1 MATPD
6 LKCVLAID
14 LGSSGPKV
22 SVVDQQCN
30 ILASR
35 SGTFHTMYSQDGIAA
50 EQDTDDWWDQVLRL
64 SREVLAESGAAQQ
77 IVAIS
82 NCAQYFSSIPVDR
95 DGRALHHA
103 IMWEDTRASKYIK
116 RIMSRP
122 PAVMGYN
129 VFKVVKWLRTVGI
142 PPLLNGVDAGS
153 HMLLLKNEMPDV
165 WAKTY
170 KVLEPSD
177 FITMRFT
184 GRMCTNENTG
194 FAYAMIRK
202 APWSQGTFDNSL
214 PRELGLDESRLPEVV
229 PVGTNVGAV
238 LPDVA
243 AQLGIRADVQVFSGI
258 LDTTGFTIGGG
269 AFEDYEMVIDH
280 GTTLTASMQVP
291 ARMADVFQG
300 TFALTSPVQGKYN
313 LVAELGSG
321 NKSLNFLVLNLLRRD
336 DSLTRIHDDPDHYA
350 AIADR
355 MAAEAPVGSHGVMFL
370 PWIYGSSF
378 PELDHDMRG
387 GFIGLAPTVSRADM
401 VRAVFE
407 ANATTLRWGLEIF
420 ESITKKKVTRV
431 RLVGGGA
438 LWHTFAQICADAL
451 QVPVH
456 IPQHPRHVTTQGVAY
471 MCLHNLGITTYPEIK
486 TRLTDRH
493 IYHPDPQQAEFYTKR
508 LKLFQKLYKKMRG
521 IYRDMNEK

>member
-1 MATPD
+1 MTTPD
-6 LKCVLAID
+6 LRCVLAID

-22 SVVDQQCN
+22 SVVDQHCH

-35 SGTFHTMYSQDGIAA
+35 SGTFHTMYAQDGIAA
-50 EQDTDDWWDQVLRL
+50 EQDTDDWWAQVIHL
-64 SREVLAESGAAQQ
+64 SREVLAESGAAQN

-82 NCAQYFSSIPVDR
+82 NCAQYFSSIAVDR
-95 DGRALHHA
+95 EGRALHPA
-103 IMWEDTRASKYIK
+103 IMWEDTRGAKYI
-116 RIMSRP
+116 RAIMSRP
-122 PAVMGYN
+122 PSVMGYN
-129 VFKVVKWLRTVGI
+129 LIKAIKWLRTVGI

-177 FITMRFT
+177 FLTMKFT

-194 FAYAMIRK
+194 FAYTMIRK
-202 APWSQGTFDNSL
+202 APWSEGRFDTGL
-214 PRELGLDESRLPEVV
+214 IRELGLDESRFPEVV
-229 PVGTNVGAV
+229 PVGTNLGAV

-243 AQLGIRADVQVFSGI
+243 AQLGISTDVQVFSGI

-300 TFALTSPVQGKYN
+300 TFPLTSPVQGKYN

-336 DSLTRIHDDPDHYA
+336 DSLTRVHEDPDHYA

-355 MAAEAPVGSHGVMFL
+355 MAAEAPPGSHGVRFL

-378 PELDHDMRG
+378 PELDHSMRG
-387 GFIGLAPTVSRADM
+387 GFIGLSPTVSRPDM

-420 ESITKKKVTRV
+420 ESITRKKITRV

-438 LWHTFAQICADAL
+438 LWPTFAQICADAL

-471 MCLHNLGITTYPEIK
+471 MCLHNLGITTYTDIK
-486 TRLTDRH
+486 AKLKDRT
-493 IYHPDPQQAEFYTKR
+493 IYTPDPAHATFYAER
-508 LKLFQKLYKKMRG
+508 LKSFQKLYKKMRG
-521 IYRDMNEK
+521 IYGDMERG